1 MVTIPSG
8 HPLYN
13 LLGTQ
18 YQSVIEEYL
27 GSTAG
32 ISSTYCT
39 LHNEFYQDP
48 NPPVQDSQAS
58 FPEARQVLT
67 LADNL
72 LATLDPGSAMYQ
84 AVQNAAD
91 YLRMLLGADYPN
103 QAEIM
108 AAIEALTRAMGG
120 MY

>member
-1 MVTIPSG
+1 
-8 HPLYN
+8 
-13 LLGTQ
+13 
-18 YQSVIEEYL
+18 
-27 GSTAG
+27 
-32 ISSTYCT
+32 
-39 LHNEFYQDP
+39 
-48 NPPVQDSQAS
+48 
-58 FPEARQVLT
+58 
-67 LADNL
+67 
-72 LATLDPGSAMYQ
+72 MYQ